1 MLKIL
6 GGHNYIPRKKDFI
19 DRGPLEPELTQNTM
33 EILLK
38 QVQDLKLEVDILKE
52 TINVLKKIKVLI

>member
-1 MLKIL
+1 MAIIIFQGKKI
-6 GGHNYIPRKKDFI
+6 FI